1 MVAGGRE
8 SRVPH
13 PHPAFL
19 GAFLTA
25 EEFSR
30 PGPNDLSS
38 PCLKASRWPESLTTS
53 CSRLRNPA
61 TSTPPQD
68 GRSTR
73 AEQSG
78 EERSGSPPRGVGGKF
93 ARSNQSSRPWDRPV
107 AGTRTALQPLQLRE
121 GNLGSRHL
129 LWSQRETLVDLF
141 HSPSCP
147 GCSRRGGAQPPRWVG
162 TRRNSPLPSSSGP
175 GVGTLQ
181 PLAARLGSLHLIHEL
196 FKVQPQGTT
205 GVIG

>member
-13 PHPAFL
+13 PHPGLSWSFPYRRRVL
-19 GAFLTA
+19 KT
-25 EEFSR
+25 
-30 PGPNDLSS
+30 GPNDLSS
-38 PCLKASRWPESLTTS
+38 PCLKASRWPESLTAS
-53 CSRLRNPA
+53 CSRRRNPA
-61 TSTPPQD
+61 TSTPPLD

-78 EERSGSPPRGVGGKF
+78 EERSRSPPRGGGGEF

-107 AGTRTALQPLQLRE
+107 AGTHTALQPLQLRE

-147 GCSRRGGAQPPRWVG
+147 GCSRRGELNPRAGSAPGA
-162 TRRNSPLPSSSGP
+162 THLSSPAPAL
-175 GVGTLQ
+175 V
-181 PLAARLGSLHLIHEL
+181 
-196 FKVQPQGTT
+196 
-205 GVIG
+205 